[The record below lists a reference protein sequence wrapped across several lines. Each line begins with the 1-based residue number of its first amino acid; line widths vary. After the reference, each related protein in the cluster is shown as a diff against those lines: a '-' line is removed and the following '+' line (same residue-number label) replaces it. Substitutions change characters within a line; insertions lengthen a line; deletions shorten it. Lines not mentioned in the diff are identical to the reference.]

1 MGLLRL
7 LLALLLL
14 LDWDDT
20 AKLEADLELLRL
32 LARTDAEATDP
43 EEASRTISLALLTE
57 EERTEFDAELPVT
70 AW

>member
-1 MGLLRL
+1 MELP
-7 LLALLLL
+7 LLAWLLL

-32 LARTDAEATDP
+32 LTRPAEADTEPDA
-43 EEASRTISLALLTE
+43 ASLTKSLAMLAE
-57 EERTEFDAELPVT
+57 EECTELDAELPVT

>member
-1 MGLLRL
+1 MERKAFGLLRL

-32 LARTDAEATDP
+32 LARADAEATEP
-43 EEASRTISLALLTE
+43 KI
-57 EERTEFDAELPVT
+57 
-70 AW
+70 

>member
-1 MGLLRL
+1 MERKAFGLLRL

-32 LARTDAEATDP
+32 LARADAEATEP
-43 EEASRTISLALLTE
+43 EVASLTKSLAMLAE
-57 EERTEFDAELPVT
+57 EE
-70 AW
+70 